1 MFYDVRK
8 TLFSLQEINVL
19 AYDKRVIPEINNVIG
34 VRIPK
39 LKKIAKNI
47 VRENY
52 CEYLNFGENLYFEEL
67 VIQGMIIGLLNLNVE
82 NFKKYIDFYLDKI
95 SDWALC
101 DIFVGNLKNIK
112 KYKSDMFDYFFNIL
126 LDGNE
131 FKKRFVFVVFLSYY
145 IEEEYVDKL
154 ISAVIDDNDSR
165 YYVVMSKA
173 WLLSCIYFKFKDKVL
188 NVLENYKLDSTTH
201 NKTIQK
207 IVESLKCSNE
217 EKVIL
222 KTMKINL

>member
-39 LKKIAKNI
+39 LRKIAKNI

-82 NFKKYIDFYLDKI
+82 NFKKY
-95 SDWALC
+95 
-101 DIFVGNLKNIK
+101 
-112 KYKSDMFDYFFNIL
+112 
-126 LDGNE
+126 
-131 FKKRFVFVVFLSYY
+131 
-145 IEEEYVDKL
+145 
-154 ISAVIDDNDSR
+154 
-165 YYVVMSKA
+165 
-173 WLLSCIYFKFKDKVL
+173 
-188 NVLENYKLDSTTH
+188 
-201 NKTIQK
+201 
-207 IVESLKCSNE
+207 
-217 EKVIL
+217 
-222 KTMKINL
+222 

>member
-8 TLFSLQEINVL
+8 ALFSLQEINVL
-19 AYDKRVIPEINNVIG
+19 SYDKRVIPEINNVIG

-39 LKKIAKNI
+39 LRKIAKNI

-52 CEYLNFGENLYFEEL
+52 REYLNFDENLYFEEL

-95 SDWALC
+95 SNWALC

-131 FKKRFVFVVFLSYY
+131 FKKRFV
-145 IEEEYVDKL
+145 
-154 ISAVIDDNDSR
+154 
-165 YYVVMSKA
+165 
-173 WLLSCIYFKFKDKVL
+173 L
-188 NVLENYKLDSTTH
+188 NCTQYSG
-201 NKTIQK
+201 Q
-207 IVESLKCSNE
+207 
-217 EKVIL
+217 
-222 KTMKINL
+222 